1 MSNLVFPVLPGQA
14 LPVQRSAIWKN
25 RVVEA
30 DSGKRYSRAV
40 WSYPRW
46 VYRLRFDVLRAGAE
60 QEIQTL
66 LGFFNRHGGD
76 ADTWL
81 FSDPSDRTAIDQQ
94 LGVTDGVQTQWQ
106 LLRSMG
112 GHTEPVLELDGAP
125 EVRVDGVV
133 QAVTFNAH
141 TGVITFASAPTAGG
155 ALTWSGNFYW
165 RCRFDKSQQDVEMFL
180 QDLWSGSVTFST
192 EK

>member
-30 DSGKRYSRAV
+30 DSGRRYSKAV

-46 VYRLRFDVLRAGAE
+46 AYRLRFDVLRAGAE
-60 QEIQTL
+60 REMQALI
-66 LGFFNRHGGD
+66 GFFNRHGGD

-81 FSDPSDRTAIDQQ
+81 FSDPDDRTVVDQP
-94 LGVTDGVQTQWQ
+94 LGVTNGVQTQWQ
-106 LLRSMG
+106 LLRTLG
-112 GHTEPVLELDGAP
+112 DFTEPVLELDGEP
-125 EVRVDGVV
+125 EVRIDGVV
-133 QAVTFNAH
+133 QSVTYGLH
-141 TGVITFASAPTAGG
+141 TGVITFSTPPAAGG
-155 ALTWSGNFYW
+155 SITWSGNFFW
-165 RCRFDKSQQDVEMFL
+165 RCRFEKSRQDAEMFL
-180 QDLWSGSVTFST
+180 QDLWSGTVNFST